1 MAKKTRS
8 GQVVVNIEQNNRI
21 YQIVATLLLCGAIGM
36 VAYALAKNGW
46 LELAATM
53 LTMFLVQLTTLLF
66 RNGVIGLPEKQD
78 DSAFKGTKGLLRTMA
93 ADFRQ
98 WQARSPIWRLAAL
111 AAAYTLG
118 FMLCR
123 AGVSLALTVFT
134 NMWIAGAAAAFLASL
149 IIFPSLLGNATKF
162 LTDKATEGKKSGRGP
177 GGGAVDEQEKE
188 VVTKTFD
195 LDEE

>member
-1 MAKKTRS
+1 MARGKG
-8 GQVVVNIEQNNRI
+8 GQVVVNLEQNNRG

-36 VAYALAKNGW
+36 VAYALARNGW

-66 RNGVIGLPEKQD
+66 RNGIIGLPEKQD
-78 DSAFKGTKGLLRTMA
+78 TSAFQGTKGLLRTMA
-93 ADFRQ
+93 ADFRE

-111 AAAYTLG
+111 ATAYTLF

-134 NMWIAGAAAAFLASL
+134 NVWIAGAAAAFLASL
-149 IIFPSLLGNATKF
+149 IIFPSLIGNATKF
-162 LTDKATEGKKSGRGP
+162 LTDRATAGRPAG
-177 GGGAVDEQEKE
+177 QETE
-188 VVTKTFD
+188 VITKTFD
-195 LDEE
+195 VDEE